1 MSTVAA
7 PPAAGAPDAPDGVI
21 RLYSNKDRSILNQI
35 IGQGFMEGMGKAN
48 NRGEWASV
56 SELPCRQTN
65 PTPQVYLH
73 PVTLAAVF
81 ALAAVID
88 YKVGYLPDPDIYGS
102 SMAPVIG
109 FAMVALPVLGI
120 VEWLHRGPFTSRLRG
135 VIGAK
140 DLVQAESY
148 YSSPSR
154 LFVFEHKGE
163 VRGELGLDA
172 RHPTAVVPSVLGDDE
187 GQVSDD
193 KNVLRQRGKK
203 DKKDEGAAS
212 GLAEIRHLDIE
223 SPLRR
228 KGVATEL
235 VATALDHAFGI
246 AGLDGSPAAKAGAIT
261 RVVVLTSPFTPGG
274 DKFWTKLGFSPVPS
288 SDSAGWRVD
297 GPLGLLKQ
305 SGHWIAVDAATWTR
319 KRDELAAPK
328 KDE

>member
-7 PPAAGAPDAPDGVI
+7 PAPAAAADAPDGVI
-21 RLYSNKDRSILNQI
+21 RLYNKDRSILNQI
-35 IGQGFMEGMGKAN
+35 IGQGFMEGMAKAN
-48 NRGEWASV
+48 NR
-56 SELPCRQTN
+56 
-65 PTPQVYLH
+65 VYLH
-73 PVTLAAVF
+73 PVTLAAVV
-81 ALAAVID
+81 ALAAIID
-88 YKVGYLPDPDIYGS
+88 YKVGYLPDPDIPGS

-120 VEWLHRGPFTSRLRG
+120 VEWLHRGPFTGRLRG
-135 VIGAK
+135 VIGAR

-148 YSSPSR
+148 YTSPSR
-154 LFVFEHKGE
+154 FYVFEHKGE
-163 VRGELGLDA
+163 VRGELALDA
-172 RHPTAVVPSVLGDDE
+172 RHPTAVVPTVLGAEE
-187 GQVSDD
+187 GEVSQD

-203 DKKDEGAAS
+203 DKKDEGGAAA
-212 GLAEIRHLDIE
+212 GLAEIRHLDID
-223 SPLRR
+223 SPVRR

-274 DKFWTKLGFSPVPS
+274 DKFWTKLGFSPVPAS
-288 SDSAGWRVD
+288 ESAGWRVD

-305 SGHWIAVDAATWTR
+305 SGHWLAVDAATWTR

-328 KDE
+328 KDD